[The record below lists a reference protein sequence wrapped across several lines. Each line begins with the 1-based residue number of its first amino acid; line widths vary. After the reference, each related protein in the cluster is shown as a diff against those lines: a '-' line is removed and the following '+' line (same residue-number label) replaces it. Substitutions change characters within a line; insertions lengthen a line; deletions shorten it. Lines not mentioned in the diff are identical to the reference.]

1 MINKDKWD
9 KLDAWM
15 QDLGITES
23 DLVEKFIIGSGSG
36 GQKLHKTA
44 SNVYLKHLPSGI
56 EIKCQDSRSREDNR
70 YFAKMRLCEKLHSQI
85 KNEKTKA
92 QQKIEKIKRQK
103 KKRSRRAQQK
113 IMDAKS
119 KQGAL
124 KVLRK
129 KPRTD
134 E

>member
-1 MINKDKWD
+1 MINKEKWD
-9 KLDAWM
+9 KLEAWM
-15 QDLGITES
+15 LELGITEG
-23 DLVEKFIIGSGSG
+23 DLIEKFIIGSGSG

-44 SNVYLKHLPSGI
+44 STVYLKHPPSGI

-85 KNEKTKA
+85 KNEKTKT
-92 QQKIEKIKRQK
+92 QQKLEKIKRQK
-103 KKRSRRAQQK
+103 KRRSRRAQQK